1 MLFAMMQ
8 LDQIK
13 IDEQKPVIV
22 CVMDDKYLK
31 NYYEILNTLRENN
44 INSEIFL
51 DSKKNLGKQL
61 TYANKRE
68 CPVAVICGDNEFKEN
83 KVTLKNLL
91 ATKGENN
98 QSTVP
103 KENLINEIKK
113 FVWKNP

>member
-1 MLFAMMQ
+1 MIQ

-13 IDEQKPVIV
+13 IDQQKPVMV
-22 CVMDDKYLK
+22 CVMDKKYLK
-31 NYYEILNTLRENN
+31 KYYEILNILRENN

-61 TYANKRE
+61 TYANKRG
-68 CPVAVICGDNEFKEN
+68 CPVAVICGENEFKEN

-91 ATKGENN
+91 GVKGGNN
-98 QSTVP
+98 QKSFA

-113 FVWKNP
+113 FI

>member
-1 MLFAMMQ
+1 MMQ
-8 LDQIK
+8 LDQVE
-13 IDEQKPVIV
+13 IDIQKPVII
-22 CVMDDKYLK
+22 CVIDEMYLK

-68 CPVAVICGDNEFKEN
+68 CPVAIICGENEFKEN
-83 KVTLKNLL
+83 KITLKNLL
-91 ATKGENN
+91 GVKGENN
-98 QSTVP
+98 QITFP

-113 FVWKNP
+113 FI